1 MDKVNPRTVNRLL
14 LLATALLF
22 STGGA
27 AIKATQL
34 TSWQVASFRSAVAA
48 VAVVVLMP
56 ESRRGWNLRVLLVA
70 CAYALTL
77 LCFVLANKATTAANS
92 IYLQS
97 TAPLYV
103 LALSPWLLRERIR
116 RHDALFGAVVAAGL
130 VLFFLANE
138 APVATAPDPLRGN
151 ILAAFS
157 GITWALTI
165 TGMRWLGRQASSAA
179 TATVVLGNLIAA
191 AVALPM
197 ALPVTR
203 GGWNDAAVILYLG
216 VFQIGL
222 AYFLMTR
229 AIRHVPAFETAT
241 LLMLE
246 PAINPVWAWLVHG
259 ERPAALALA
268 GGGLILGAS
277 FFHTWQQSRAE
288 RAVPATDQPAQA
300 RSH

>member
-1 MDKVNPRTVNRLL
+1 MGGMSPRTLNRLL
-14 LLATALLF
+14 LLLTALLF

-34 TSWQVASFRSAVAA
+34 TNWQVAGFRSAVAA
-48 VAVVVLMP
+48 VVVVVLMP
-56 ESRRGWNLRVLLVA
+56 EARRGWNARVLLVA
-70 CAYALTL
+70 CAYAATL
-77 LCFVLANKATTAANS
+77 LCFVLANKATTAANA

-103 LALSPWLLRERIR
+103 LGLSPWLLRERIR
-116 RHDALFGAVVAAGL
+116 RQDAVFGLVVAAGL
-130 VLFFLANE
+130 VLFFVANE
-138 APVATAPDPLRGN
+138 MPVATAPHPFRGN
-151 ILAAFS
+151 ILAALS

-165 TGMRWLGRQASSAA
+165 TGMRWLGRQGSSAA
-179 TATVVLGNLIAA
+179 TATVVAGNLIAA
-191 AVALPM
+191 VVALPM
-197 ALPVTR
+197 ALPVAH
-203 GGWNDAAVILYLG
+203 GGWNDLGVIVYLG

-222 AYFLMTR
+222 AYFFMTR

-268 GGGLILGAS
+268 GGALILGAS
-277 FFHTWQQSRAE
+277 FVNTWRQSRAE
-288 RAVPATDQPAQA
+288 RAVVSAGG
-300 RSH
+300 